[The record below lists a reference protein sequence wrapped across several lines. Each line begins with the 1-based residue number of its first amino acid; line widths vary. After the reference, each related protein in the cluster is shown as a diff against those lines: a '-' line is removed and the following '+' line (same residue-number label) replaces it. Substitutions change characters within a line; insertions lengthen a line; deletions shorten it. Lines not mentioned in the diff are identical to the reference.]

1 MPPFGGQ
8 FVHQFPDGVHPV
20 QSAHVGP
27 AEEQPLFHIAF
38 HRFDE
43 GVGDAV
49 GHLCGVAGQVHAQTV
64 QGAAVHA
71 GKQHGG
77 VHIAALEVGQLVHGC
92 CGKLAGS
99 GRAGQ

>member
-27 AEEQPLFHIAF
+27 AEEQPLFYIAL
-38 HRFDE
+38 HRLDE

-49 GHLCGVAGQVHAQTV
+49 GHLCGVAG
-64 QGAAVHA
+64 
-71 GKQHGG
+71 
-77 VHIAALEVGQLVHGC
+77 L
-92 CGKLAGS
+92 
-99 GRAGQ
+99 